1 MNLEELLFK
10 PAQLHLGEVRYL
22 EGKKA
27 MCLRPH
33 EGGKWATVGRYVN
46 FTIDGSGYIEGKCF
60 NVDGATKTVWLQV
73 IRGPFTPGAVI
84 KLPVSKLGRYFE
96 ASGEEASDLEQA
108 LSSLLERGIGDDG
121 LSLEAFELM
130 ISSAREERTAEHR
143 AAFLKQMDSLIGAE
157 TYQLL
162 GKVEAIYRDL
172 VHSVGNDSRR
182 NREVPTPHIAKVTR
196 NLKKALAHL
205 AKSLPEGS

>member
-10 PAQLHLGEVRYL
+10 PAQLHVGEIRYL
-22 EGKKA
+22 DGQKA
-27 MCLRPH
+27 MFLRLCN
-33 EGGKWATVGRYVN
+33 GNKWITVGRYVT
-46 FTIDGSGYIEGKCF
+46 FTIEGSGYVEGKCV

-162 GKVEAIYRDL
+162 GKVEALYRDL
-172 VHSVGNDSRR
+172 VNSVGNDSRR

>member
-27 MCLRPH
+27 MRLQPY

-46 FTIDGSGYIEGKCF
+46 FTIEGSGYVEGKCV
-60 NVDGATKTVWLQV
+60 NVDGATKTVWLQI
-73 IRGPFTPGAVI
+73 IRGPFTPGTVI

-96 ASGEEASDLEQA
+96 ASGEDALDLEQA

-121 LSLEAFELM
+121 MSLEAFELM
-130 ISSAREERTAEHR
+130 ISSAREKRTAEHQ
-143 AAFLKQMDSLIGAE
+143 AAFLKQMNSLIGAE
-157 TYQLL
+157 TYQLM
-162 GKVEAIYRDL
+162 GKVEALYRGL
-172 VHSVGNDSRR
+172 LNSVGNDSRR
-182 NREVPTPHIAKVTR
+182 YRDVPTPHIAKVTR
-196 NLKKALAHL
+196 NLKKALGHL
-205 AKSLPEGS
+205 AKSLPEGC